1 MYKNYEAWL
10 EFKVIPGLLESLRTS
25 LWELLKSEL
34 TYLLT
39 YLLTHLARFQ
49 SIMYK
54 NEAWLEFK
62 VIPGLL
68 GKPTH

>member
-1 MYKNYEAWL
+1 MYKNKIWL
-10 EFKVIPGLLESLRTS
+10 EFNVIPGHTLIL
-25 LWELLKSEL
+25 
-34 TYLLT
+34 
-39 YLLTHLARFQ
+39 Q

-68 GKPTH
+68 WKPTN